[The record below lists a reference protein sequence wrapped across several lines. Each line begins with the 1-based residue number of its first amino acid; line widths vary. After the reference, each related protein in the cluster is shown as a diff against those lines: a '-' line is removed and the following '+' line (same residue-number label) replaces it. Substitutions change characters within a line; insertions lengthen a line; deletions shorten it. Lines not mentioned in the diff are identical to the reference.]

1 MRAPLEVEKAI
12 EREKITAYVVS
23 HLPIV
28 KAYAVKMGL
37 VDIINQLIPSK
48 MDVEPGIIFLGM
60 IMDTL
65 SGRTPFYR
73 LDEFFQD

>member
-1 MRAPLEVEKAI
+1 MRVPLEVEKAI
-12 EREKITAYVVS
+12 EREKIAACVVG

-28 KAYAVKMGL
+28 KAYAIKIDF
-37 VDIINQLIPSK
+37 VDMINQLIPSK

-65 SGRTPFYR
+65 SGRTLPLSIR
-73 LDEFFQD
+73 